1 MARYEPGLKTEARII
16 QATRELLGESG
27 LDGTTLKAICERAGV
42 RAGSFYN
49 LFASKE
55 EVVLRVIVE
64 AITAVDPD
72 PAGETDTLAA
82 LVDAYVAFFEAETAL
97 AKIYVQIAISGSV
110 TDGGLGGRVL
120 RGHHKRVERFR
131 TAMLRENA
139 GMAAEQATVRT
150 ELLLA
155 TLNGLAFRWS
165 LDAEFDFAGNAR
177 LALRQAL
184 QR

>member
-1 MARYEPGLKTEARII
+1 M
-16 QATRELLGESG
+16 
-27 LDGTTLKAICERAGV
+27 
-42 RAGSFYN
+42 
-49 LFASKE
+49 
-55 EVVLRVIVE
+55 
-64 AITAVDPD
+64 
-72 PAGETDTLAA
+72 
-82 LVDAYVAFFEAETAL
+82 
-97 AKIYVQIAISGSV
+97 
-110 TDGGLGGRVL
+110 L

-139 GMAAEQATVRT
+139 DMAAEQATVRT